1 MFLAKGFAMSHRI
14 SRFAAPLVVLLCAAA
29 VPAAAKDKEPPVR
42 PVQIQELYACRDIAD
57 SAARLACFDR
67 EVGELSAADAN
78 RDISFADRATVKK
91 ARRGL
96 FGFSLPNLGALFG
109 GSEDDDKEEDRI
121 TSIDSTIK
129 AVSMD
134 KSGKYRITLEDGAL
148 WVQID
153 GVGTVREP
161 QPGQKINIKAAAMG
175 SYFAKVE
182 GGRGFRM
189 RRER

>member
-1 MFLAKGFAMSHRI
+1 MSHLL
-14 SRFAAPLVVLLCAAA
+14 SRFAAPLAILLCV
-29 VPAAAKDKEPPVR
+29 VPVSATAKDKEP
-42 PVQIQELYACRDIAD
+42 PVQIQELYACRDLAD
-57 SAARLACFDR
+57 PAARLACFDR
-67 EVGELSAADAN
+67 EVGELATADTN

-96 FGFSLPNLGALFG
+96 FGFSLPNLGGLFG
-109 GSEDDDKEEDRI
+109 RDDEDDKAEDRI
-121 TSIDSTIK
+121 TSIESTIK

-153 GVGTVREP
+153 GMGGIREP
-161 QPGQKINIKAAAMG
+161 QAGQKITIKAAAMG

-182 GGRGFRM
+182 GGRSFRM